1 MNEGTAAVALKHRS
15 KGLCHTNE
23 AVDVDVKFG
32 LKLFDDIL
40 VHDAR
45 TNEDACVRNDDLDV
59 VRSFCRG
66 LDGGGIFIVDLNRND
81 FFTKFCY
88 ERFGFIER
96 ANACVDFGCTVLEK
110 SFDDGFTDASI
121 GTSHE
126 GDFVRNVIAHIL
138 AVNRSGQS
146 FNPRYYL
153 IGEGVI
159 GAISPRDTSTYV
171 FAEEVEHGDDY

>member
-1 MNEGTAAVALKHRS
+1 MPPSIGRESDS
-15 KGLCHTNE
+15 K
-23 AVDVDVKFG
+23 KF
-32 LKLFDDIL
+32 
-40 VHDAR
+40 R
-45 TNEDACVRNDDLDV
+45 TYV
-59 VRSFCRG
+59 
-66 LDGGGIFIVDLNRND
+66 
-81 FFTKFCY
+81 TH
-88 ERFGFIER
+88 
-96 ANACVDFGCTVLEK
+96 
-110 SFDDGFTDASI
+110 GFTDASI

-146 FNPRYYL
+146 FNPRDYL